1 MKLVVVALL
10 FASCYAGI
18 MADINAVLRGMGE
31 GLRTSKDPDDQCWR
45 ATCCLD
51 TDRTNIEN
59 DIDAISDSLVTLK
72 THFESMENLLP
83 IFWDNCDVPVFL
95 ADLADLLN
103 PILFIQRYEANS
115 KAINANLKHIADCLA
130 HTSDCNWED
139 FGDWWGQI
147 IRLMTTWSV

>member
-1 MKLVVVALL
+1 MGVVALL
-10 FASCYAGI
+10 FASCYAGW
-18 MADINAVLRGMGE
+18 MADVNAVLRGMGE
-31 GLRTSKDPDDQCWR
+31 GLRTSKDPDDQFWR

-83 IFWDNCDVPVFL
+83 IFWNNCDVPVFL
-95 ADLADLLN
+95 ADLLDLLN

-115 KAINANLKHIADCLA
+115 TAINA
-130 HTSDCNWED
+130 
-139 FGDWWGQI
+139 
-147 IRLMTTWSV
+147 